1 MMVKNTKKYVA
12 PKPVDSFPI
21 PFALGLKAFT
31 VTGFT
36 ILAVQLLRG
45 AAQSEGPDKAI
56 YLLAIITAGIFLLLG
71 LTKGNFAT
79 GKYFYGPSALIIA
92 ALGILGVEQH
102 DPINGVVLSNR
113 LWLGF
118 GPFVLILALFISG
131 FIFKIIEWKSLGGI
145 WRVLLGLIFTTN
157 LILVIP
163 SFWQSSKT
171 VIDADHSEYV
181 INEMIAPL
189 TGHWPYSNFIPQY
202 QSFYGFFLNPF
213 ASSMNAAQISNLA
226 LVGLTFLS
234 YLTMA
239 LGVFVAW
246 QSLDKRSWILAIG
259 LVIPFTA
266 LTQFPNREGY
276 LGSIAALLSGLS
288 IRVFPGLLLLF
299 ALIQTLKKFRN
310 SFTRSRFVWLFLVGS
325 LAGIVSWQSQDF
337 GIAAAIT
344 AFLVIALAGS
354 TQLID
359 FKSTVAFC
367 LGFIPGFSA
376 YPVVASISGHSLD
389 FSYFLFFARQFGSG
403 FGAERMRTLGP
414 VVIVLPLIV
423 LLVVTHGIYLYK
435 SKVEN
440 SDGRDKYLN
449 SLIGFSF
456 SVWSF
461 AGFTYYLNRS
471 YASGQMQVLFLSI
484 AISLASLIGI
494 ALKSP
499 ELELPKGY
507 LFSKKAIQSKSFYWV
522 LPMALIFS
530 LPIATLILSPNP
542 KVEMARIDEGSVTP
556 RWPKATVLASVS
568 DAKVAAVYAKTNNL
582 KIGFFGASAAYVEK
596 ETGVQSLSILNSP
609 FDLAMSQQTI
619 KVSCDFLS
627 KINPDVIVASDE
639 GAALFQFEGK
649 TLCNTYI
656 QRDIPGVRSGHF
668 AVRVGQ

>member
-1 MMVKNTKKYVA
+1 MSKNTKKYVA
-12 PKPVDSFPI
+12 PKSVDSFPT

-31 VTGFT
+31 ITGFI
-36 ILAVQLLRG
+36 ILVIQLMRG
-45 AAQSEGPDKAI
+45 TAQSEGPDKAI
-56 YLLAIITAGIFLLLG
+56 YLLSICTAGVFLLLG
-71 LTKGNFAT
+71 LTKRNYST
-79 GKYFYGPSALIIA
+79 GKYFYGPSALLIA

-118 GPFVLILALFISG
+118 GPFVLVLALLISG
-131 FIFKIIEWKSLGGI
+131 FIFKIVEWKSLGKI
-145 WRVLLGLIFTTN
+145 WKLSLSFLFTTN

-202 QSFYGFFLNPF
+202 QSFYGFFLKPF
-213 ASSMNAAQISNLA
+213 ATSMDAAQISNLA

-234 YLTMA
+234 YFTMA

-246 QSLDKRSWILAIG
+246 QALDKRSWILAIG

-299 ALIQTLKKFRN
+299 AVIQTLKKFRGRI
-310 SFTRSRFVWLFLVGS
+310 TLARFVWLFLTGS
-325 LAGIVSWQSQDF
+325 LAGLVSWQSQDF

-354 TQLID
+354 SKLID
-359 FKSTVAFC
+359 LKSTFSFS
-367 LGFIPGFSA
+367 LGFIPGFSV
-376 YPVVASISGHSLD
+376 YPIAAAISGHGID

-414 VVIVLPLIV
+414 VVIILPLIV

-435 SKVEN
+435 SKIEN
-440 SDGRDKYLN
+440 PDGRDNYLN

-484 AISLASLIGI
+484 AISLAALIGI
-494 ALKSP
+494 ALKTP
-499 ELELPKGY
+499 ELELPSGV
-507 LFSKKAIQSKSFYWV
+507 LFSKKSLQSKNIYWV
-522 LPMALIFS
+522 LPMALVFS
-530 LPIATLILSPNP
+530 LPIASLLLSPNP
-542 KVEMARIDEGSVTP
+542 KVEMARIDQGSVTP
-556 RWPKATVLASVS
+556 RWPKATVLASVV
-568 DAKVAAVYAKTNNL
+568 DAKIASEYAKTNNL
-582 KIGFFGASAAYVEK
+582 KIGFFGASAAYVQK
-596 ETGVQSLSILNSP
+596 DTGVQSLSILNSP
-609 FDLAMSQQTI
+609 FDLAMSQQTVQ
-619 KVSCDFLS
+619 VSCEYLA

-649 TLCNTYI
+649 TLCNKYI

-668 AVRVGQ
+668 AFRVGQ

>member
-1 MMVKNTKKYVA
+1 MSKNTKKYVA
-12 PKPVDSFPI
+12 PKSVDSFPT

-31 VTGFT
+31 ITGFI
-36 ILAVQLLRG
+36 ILVIQLMRG
-45 AAQSEGPDKAI
+45 TAQSEGPDKAI
-56 YLLAIITAGIFLLLG
+56 YLLSICTAGVFLLLG
-71 LTKGNFAT
+71 LTKRNYST
-79 GKYFYGPSALIIA
+79 GKYFYGPSALLIA

-118 GPFVLILALFISG
+118 GPFVLVLALLISG
-131 FIFKIIEWKSLGGI
+131 FIFKIVEWKSLGKI
-145 WRVLLGLIFTTN
+145 WKLSLSFLFTTN

-202 QSFYGFFLNPF
+202 QSFYGFFLKPF
-213 ASSMNAAQISNLA
+213 ATSMDAAQISNLA

-246 QSLDKRSWILAIG
+246 QALDKRSWILAIG

-299 ALIQTLKKFRN
+299 AVIQTLKKFRGRI
-310 SFTRSRFVWLFLVGS
+310 TLARFVWLFLTGS
-325 LAGIVSWQSQDF
+325 LAGLVSWQSQDF

-354 TQLID
+354 SKLID
-359 FKSTVAFC
+359 LKSTFSFS
-367 LGFIPGFSA
+367 LGFIPGFSV
-376 YPVVASISGHSLD
+376 YPIAAAISGHGID

-414 VVIVLPLIV
+414 VVIILPLIV

-435 SKVEN
+435 SKIEN
-440 SDGRDKYLN
+440 PDGRDNYLN

-484 AISLASLIGI
+484 AISLAALIGI
-494 ALKSP
+494 ALKTP
-499 ELELPKGY
+499 ELELPSGV
-507 LFSKKAIQSKSFYWV
+507 LFSKKSLQSKNIYWV
-522 LPMALIFS
+522 LPMALVFS
-530 LPIATLILSPNP
+530 LPIASLLLSPNP
-542 KVEMARIDEGSVTP
+542 KVEMARIDQGSVTP
-556 RWPKATVLASVS
+556 RWPKATVLASVV
-568 DAKVAAVYAKTNNL
+568 DAKIASEYAKTNNL
-582 KIGFFGASAAYVEK
+582 KIGFFGASAAYVQK
-596 ETGVQSLSILNSP
+596 DTGVQSLSILNSP

-619 KVSCDFLS
+619 QVSCEYLA

-649 TLCNTYI
+649 TLCNKYI

-668 AVRVGQ
+668 AFRVGQ